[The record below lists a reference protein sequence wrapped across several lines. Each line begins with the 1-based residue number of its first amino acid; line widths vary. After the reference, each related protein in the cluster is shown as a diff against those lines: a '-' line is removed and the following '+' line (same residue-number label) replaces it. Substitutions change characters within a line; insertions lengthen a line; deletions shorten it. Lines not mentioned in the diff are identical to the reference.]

1 MDSVCRRPEFSLEQ
15 IFLIAGKTKDTPMPH
30 PRYIEFLL
38 IETQEQFLMAVCA
51 AVLGLLAGFG
61 FGTVLE
67 RIEDAMQSRVN
78 ND

>member
-1 MDSVCRRPEFSLEQ
+1 MDSVCRRPESSLEQ

-30 PRYIEFLL
+30 PRYIEYLV

-51 AVLGLLAGFG
+51 AVLGLVAGVGFG
-61 FGTVLE
+61 IVWE
-67 RIEDAMQSRVN
+67 RIEEAIRSRVN